1 MDISVY
7 YPGDSE
13 IKARLRDRLTAY
25 SLRLMNDPWEPSIKI
40 SMDELTAQL
49 IKFVDMA
56 STSAD
61 LITFSKRQRF
71 KTFSE
76 LCDYII
82 ILISLT
88 RQRVLEKDELQSG
101 DFLYISIIP
110 LKPGDESCF
119 DFEIQW
125 VTGKQTRFA

>member
-25 SLRLMNDPWEPSIKI
+25 SLRLTNDPWESSINI
-40 SMDELTAQL
+40 SMDGLTAQL
-49 IKFVDMA
+49 MKFVNMA
-56 STSAD
+56 STSPD
-61 LITFSKRQRF
+61 LKTFSKRQLF
-71 KTFSE
+71 KTCSE

-110 LKPGDESCF
+110 LKRADQACL

-125 VTGKQTRFA
+125 VTGK

>member
-13 IKARLRDRLTAY
+13 NKARLRDRLTAY
-25 SLRLMNDPWEPSIKI
+25 SLRLMNDPWEPSINI
-40 SMDELTAQL
+40 SMDGLTAQFM
-49 IKFVDMA
+49 KFIDMA
-56 STSAD
+56 STLAD
-61 LITFSKRQRF
+61 LKTFSKRQLF
-71 KTFSE
+71 KTCSE

-88 RQRVLEKDELQSG
+88 RQRILVKDDLQSG

-110 LKPGDESCF
+110 LKPGSESCL

-125 VTGKQTRFA
+125 VTGK

>member
-7 YPGDSE
+7 YPGESE
-13 IKARLRDRLTAY
+13 YRARLRDRLTAY
-25 SLRLMNDPWEPSIKI
+25 SLRLMNDPWEPSVKI

-49 IKFVDMA
+49 MKFVDMA

-61 LITFSKRQRF
+61 LITFSKRQLF
-71 KTFSE
+71 KTCSE

-110 LKPGDESCF
+110 LKPADQTSL

-125 VTGKQTRFA
+125 ITGK

>member
-25 SLRLMNDPWEPSIKI
+25 SLRLTNDPWESSINI
-40 SMDELTAQL
+40 SMDGLTAQL
-49 IKFVDMA
+49 MKFVDMA
-56 STSAD
+56 STSPD
-61 LITFSKRQRF
+61 LITFSKRQLF
-71 KTFSE
+71 KTCSE

-110 LKPGDESCF
+110 LKPGDQSCLNY
-119 DFEIQW
+119 EIQW
-125 VTGKQTRFA
+125 VTGK